1 MMRVNANLRF
11 LVKKIFTMKQQ
22 ALTNRSLKNQAI
34 CALLCLIP
42 LSNSLPTFAQDRSN
56 VAEESKARLQRDIEF
71 IASDAMEGRGTQTTG
86 LVRAGEFIAQRWKE
100 LGLKVDS
107 FDGQPFQNFSIPGPL
122 RITEPSNNTLS
133 WIGDD
138 GKSISFELG
147 KDFTPVSLGS
157 NGSFEGDLVFVG
169 YGISAK
175 SEMQYDDYEG
185 IDVQG
190 KIVVM
195 VRKEPQQQD
204 PKSRFAGTDPSD
216 FSFYSAKLAN
226 AVAKGAAA
234 IIVVND
240 RITAQTTIPWSTDA
254 RQEFAKV
261 VEELRKVQLD
271 FEQTPSDAAAQKA
284 MLGRLQTLQDK
295 LQWAMKGLQVDGDQL
310 PLPDGVGRSF
320 GRKKIPAIFIKREK
334 ADSLIKT
341 VMGKSLE
348 EIEVAI
354 DNDLTPRSQV
364 LAGWKAVGKV
374 EIKEARIPV
383 RNVIAVLPGKGDLA
397 SEYVVVGAHYDH
409 VGMGGVGSLAP
420 GTMAVH
426 NGADDNGSGTVCLLE
441 ASRQLKERL
450 AQTPKHRTLV
460 FMAFT
465 AEELGLLGSA
475 HYVRNPRF
483 PLEQTVAMVNMDMV
497 GRLADNVLTVYGTGT
512 AKDFDQLIES
522 TNERYHFELDKSPEG
537 MGPSDHQSFFEKKIP
552 VFHFFT
558 GLHGEYHRPS
568 DDFDKINV
576 TGMVRITDMV
586 TDVVSQLVTR
596 ETRPE
601 FVAIRGSA
609 NPRQQSN
616 NRAKLQVTIAN
627 GEGVVIESVQPGGA
641 ADNAGILAGD
651 RVIQLGDKAISS
663 MDSLRETLEAR
674 KPGEKMSIQI
684 ERNGEKKTLEIRL
697 GR

>member
-1 MMRVNANLRF
+1 M
-11 LVKKIFTMKQQ
+11 
-22 ALTNRSLKNQAI
+22 
-34 CALLCLIP
+34 
-42 LSNSLPTFAQDRSN
+42 
-56 VAEESKARLQRDIEF
+56 
-71 IASDAMEGRGTQTTG
+71 
-86 LVRAGEFIAQRWKE
+86 
-100 LGLKVDS
+100 
-107 FDGQPFQNFSIPGPL
+107 
-122 RITEPSNNTLS
+122 
-133 WIGDD
+133 
-138 GKSISFELG
+138 
-147 KDFTPVSLGS
+147 
-157 NGSFEGDLVFVG
+157 
-169 YGISAK
+169 
-175 SEMQYDDYEG
+175 
-185 IDVQG
+185 
-190 KIVVM
+190 
-195 VRKEPQQQD
+195 
-204 PKSRFAGTDPSD
+204 
-216 FSFYSAKLAN
+216 
-226 AVAKGAAA
+226 
-234 IIVVND
+234 
-240 RITAQTTIPWSTDA
+240 
-254 RQEFAKV
+254 
-261 VEELRKVQLD
+261 
-271 FEQTPSDAAAQKA
+271 
-284 MLGRLQTLQDK
+284 
-295 LQWAMKGLQVDGDQL
+295 
-310 PLPDGVGRSF
+310 
-320 GRKKIPAIFIKREK
+320 
-334 ADSLIKT
+334 
-341 VMGKSLE
+341 
-348 EIEVAI
+348 
-354 DNDLTPRSQV
+354 
-364 LAGWKAVGKV
+364 
-374 EIKEARIPV
+374 
-383 RNVIAVLPGKGDLA
+383 
-397 SEYVVVGAHYDH
+397 VGAHYDH

-420 GTMAVH
+420 GTIAVH

-441 ASRQLKERL
+441 ASRQLKEKL

-674 KPGEKMSIQI
+674 KL
-684 ERNGEKKTLEIRL
+684 ERRCRSKLSANVKRKLWRFDLAGKRCEFRSLPAMEESPQ
-697 GR
+697 